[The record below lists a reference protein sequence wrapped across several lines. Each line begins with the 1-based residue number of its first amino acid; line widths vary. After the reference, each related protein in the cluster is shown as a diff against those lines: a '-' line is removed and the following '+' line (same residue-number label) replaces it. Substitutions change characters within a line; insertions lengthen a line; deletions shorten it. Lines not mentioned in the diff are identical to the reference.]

1 MPILVQDLVAQI
13 PSDTEKVVSRTRSR
27 FNNAVR
33 QMLRQETGLRLAKGR
48 DNEEDDTETQAV
60 RVLMKSGVPVELE
73 GLKFGE
79 DKRLA
84 ILIAPWRAELER
96 LRQSASRISREL
108 VRSLPGE
115 IVCMGRFADVD
126 RELDHAAD
134 FAEHLLKISDTFNLV
149 KELHAVEDDILGQ
162 YRWSDKHDRWS
173 MTEDRWPSK
182 QEQISAS
189 VHLYWGV
196 IGLVARAL
204 GVSVEGL
211 TVKVLAHELAH
222 AYTHLGADIDGHRWD
237 NDDFRW
243 TMRAVK
249 EGLAQYYTRQL
260 LTRLRTRIPEAEIA
274 YQTLLPHQPDD
285 YRVQESWIEGGA
297 TPEHIR
303 LAMVLF
309 RRGRKKTLLEF
320 TEFLE
325 QAKKDLGKRPQ
336 QFGLFE

>member
-1 MPILVQDLVAQI
+1 MPILVRDLVAQI
-13 PSDTEKVVSRTRSR
+13 PRDTEKAVSNARTR

-48 DNEEDDTETQAV
+48 DNDDDDTETHAV
-60 RVLMKSGVPVELE
+60 RVLIKPGVPAELE
-73 GLKFGE
+73 RLEFGD

-96 LRQSASRISREL
+96 LRQSASRINREL
-108 VRSLPGE
+108 VISLPRD
-115 IVCMGRFADVD
+115 IVGTGRFAGVD
-126 RELDHAAD
+126 KELGNAAD
-134 FAEHLLKISDTFNLV
+134 FAEHLLKFSDAFDLV
-149 KELHAVEDDILGQ
+149 KEVHAVEDDILGQ
-162 YRWSDKHDRWS
+162 YRWSVK
-173 MTEDRWPSK
+173 EDHWFMK
-182 QEQISAS
+182 QDQTSAS
-189 VHLYWGV
+189 IHLYWGV
-196 IGLVARAL
+196 VGLVARAL

-222 AYTHLGADIDGHRWD
+222 AYTHLGADIDGQRWD
-237 NDDFRW
+237 NVDFRN
-243 TMRAVK
+243 TERAVK

-260 LTRLRTRIPEAEIA
+260 LARLRTRIPEAEIA

-285 YRVQESWIEGGA
+285 YRVQENWIKGGA

-320 TEFLE
+320 TDFLA
-325 QAKKDLGKRPQ
+325 QAKKDLGNHPQ
-336 QFGLFE
+336 